1 MDGGPTAIRMSI
13 CAAVVCAALGF
24 SHIAAAQSLRDL
36 FGGGPP
42 HDMGGPPV
50 ARYISEDGD
59 AFILDL
65 SHPHPLLKFENSPE
79 VWALQAQPAPR
90 GDVIYKNDLG
100 QPVLRATRL
109 GGVTVFTTHRPQG
122 EAVALA
128 GGGSPI
134 RLTAMGPQAL
144 LERLGQAS
152 LRASRAAKHVILF
165 DAEAT
170 PASSAVIADAAVV
183 ASVAVTRLAERPQ
196 GQARLASLKRVY
208 LEEGKRVAASVDRG
222 TLKIT
227 VTPAQGLAGRPS
239 SGRIMA
245 AVAAPER

>member
-1 MDGGPTAIRMSI
+1 
-13 CAAVVCAALGF
+13 
-24 SHIAAAQSLRDL
+24 
-36 FGGGPP
+36 
-42 HDMGGPPV
+42 
-50 ARYISEDGD
+50 
-59 AFILDL
+59 
-65 SHPHPLLKFENSPE
+65 
-79 VWALQAQPAPR
+79 
-90 GDVIYKNDLG
+90 
-100 QPVLRATRL
+100 
-109 GGVTVFTTHRPQG
+109 
-122 EAVALA
+122 
-128 GGGSPI
+128 
-134 RLTAMGPQAL
+134 
-144 LERLGQAS
+144 
-152 LRASRAAKHVILF
+152 VILF